1 MKYALNRRTLLKGT
15 LGGAALSF
23 GLPPLDIFFNGNGN
37 AYANGDALPK
47 RFGIFYWGNGNLPEK
62 WNPVDQG
69 ENWTLSEQL
78 APLADVKDKLAVITG
93 TAVKIG
99 NTVPHHS
106 GTAGILGDAPLD
118 AISTDDFIYRAPT
131 IDQIIANEIGGE
143 TRFRSIE
150 VCVQKNSGVS
160 QSGPNQPKPPEWSP
174 KALFDRIF
182 SDGFQLP
189 GDDPIIDPKLSLR
202 RSVLDAVS
210 TDITRLKQRVGST
223 DRERLDK
230 HFEGVRDLERRL
242 QKLEEDPPN
251 LEACAYPPTPLDEYP
266 KIDGRIPMKE
276 ISRAMAD
283 ILAMALACD
292 QTRVF
297 SNSFSFPVN
306 NVLYDGLPAGHHRL
320 THDEQGDQPLV
331 NSIVKL
337 IMTELNYFLKTLGNV
352 QEGDSTLLDN
362 CAVLCTSDVSF
373 GRLHQLDDFPIIIA
387 GSAGGA
393 IKSGFHYRS
402 SSGENASHVCFSL
415 ARAMGLSISEF
426 GLEAGLVNSGL
437 SALDI

>member
-1 MKYALNRRTLLKGT
+1 
-15 LGGAALSF
+15 
-23 GLPPLDIFFNGNGN
+23 
-37 AYANGDALPK
+37 
-47 RFGIFYWGNGNLPEK
+47 
-62 WNPVDQG
+62 
-69 ENWTLSEQL
+69 
-78 APLADVKDKLAVITG
+78 
-93 TAVKIG
+93 
-99 NTVPHHS
+99 
-106 GTAGILGDAPLD
+106 
-118 AISTDDFIYRAPT
+118 
-131 IDQIIANEIGGE
+131 
-143 TRFRSIE
+143 
-150 VCVQKNSGVS
+150 
-160 QSGPNQPKPPEWSP
+160 
-174 KALFDRIF
+174 
-182 SDGFQLP
+182 
-189 GDDPIIDPKLSLR
+189 
-202 RSVLDAVS
+202 
-210 TDITRLKQRVGST
+210 
-223 DRERLDK
+223 
-230 HFEGVRDLERRL
+230 
-242 QKLEEDPPN
+242 
-251 LEACAYPPTPLDEYP
+251 
-266 KIDGRIPMKE
+266 
-276 ISRAMAD
+276 
-283 ILAMALACD
+283 MALACD

-402 SSGENASHVCFSL
+402 SSGENSSHVCFSL